1 MFPWYNSVPCSFGT
15 EVSAFS
21 SAVRWGLLPAP
32 RGPCSSWSCS
42 PFYRPFQVAG
52 HFFKASERISPS
64 SQLRLSLKTMG
75 CNPRSDCSII
85 FAIYCMLMKGA
96 SIPPNTQRG
105 LFSMCTPRAGI
116 SGGDLVFCLPQSCS
130 GLYHSQVRLVISNY
144 LNSNLMLDFLGNKV
158 RYAFYFQRA
167 YGTAKRRRLQQEL
180 L

>member
-1 MFPWYNSVPCSFGT
+1 MSTGLCSFPEFGILFPWYNSVPCSFGT

-75 CNPRSDCSII
+75 YNPRSDCSII

-116 SGGDLVFCLPQSCS
+116 SGGRLSVLPTTELFWSLSLS
-130 GLYHSQVRLVISNY
+130 GSPSN
-144 LNSNLMLDFLGNKV
+144 
-158 RYAFYFQRA
+158 
-167 YGTAKRRRLQQEL
+167 QQLFEQ
-180 L
+180 